1 MSETELVAQYVAITA
16 EDLIPTLIKDSTLPG
31 IVTRAGAEAA
41 IDAAV
46 YQDAGLSSKRVWAGV
61 LGLGGLVLSGVA
73 AAMLLPEAKELAGPV
88 APLIATVLGSVASG
102 LAGAAA
108 LVSKAQD
115 PRPAR

>member
-1 MSETELVAQYVAITA
+1 MRENERVAKYVAATA

-41 IDAAV
+41 INAAV
-46 YQDAGLSSKRVWAGV
+46 FQDSGLSSKRIWSGV
-61 LGLGGLVLSGVA
+61 LGLGGLVLSGIA
-73 AAMLLPEAKELAGPV
+73 AALLLPEAKEVAGPI
-88 APLIATVLGSVASG
+88 APLVATVLGSVASG